1 MLLFKHFCS
10 KIKEP
15 GNGRSNSVE
24 NYIKNYAHFYAI
36 ENWKQ
41 EQDDGGG
48 GGRGVPLSPRI
59 HQEHTFRHRIP
70 AESWQEYLDRIK
82 EYVEAVKTR

>member
-41 EQDDGGG
+41 EHETD
-48 GGRGVPLSPRI
+48 LI
-59 HQEHTFRHRIP
+59 E
-70 AESWQEYLDRIK
+70 
-82 EYVEAVKTR
+82 